1 MNYSAYSTED
11 FLADESFQAFVL
23 GHDVATTSF
32 WQQWLI
38 ENPGKAAEFHEAQT
52 ILQQVVGRPRAL
64 PEAIK
69 QEELA
74 KFRHYLQPAPALRVS
89 RQRRWPVVL
98 AVLSAML
105 MVGLGFWRYMLPTEL
120 QYTTLAHQQR
130 QVLLPDGS
138 QVMLNANSTLTL
150 SKDWAP
156 GQPREVWLKGEA
168 YFIVRHTAPA
178 RLKTVAAAPANVK
191 FTVHAGTVDVA
202 VLGTQFN
209 VRHLGGSTNVV
220 LRTGQIQLSRHQA
233 GHTEQVLM
241 KPGELVS
248 TDASQPQAP
257 LTKRTV
263 KADFYSAWTSG
274 HLDFNNTPVADVVA
288 LLRDGYGLQV
298 TVNNPALVQQK
309 LTGSVPNQDLEV
321 LLNSLGK
328 SLDVQVRREGQH
340 VWLD

>member
-1 MNYSAYSTED
+1 MNYTAYSTED

-52 ILQQVVGRPRAL
+52 ILRQLVGRPQPVSEAL
-64 PEAIK
+64 K

-74 KFRHYLQPAPALRVS
+74 KFRRYLQPKPVLRVS
-89 RQRRWPVVL
+89 RRHRWPVIL
-98 AVLSAML
+98 AAFSVML
-105 MVGLGFWRYMLPTEL
+105 LIGIGFWRYMAPTNL
-120 QYTTLAHQQR
+120 QYNTLAHQQR
-130 QVLLPDGS
+130 QLLLPDGS
-138 QVMLNANSTLTL
+138 RVVLNGNSELKL
-150 SKDWAP
+150 SGDWAP
-156 GQPREVWLKGEA
+156 GQAREVWLKGEA

-178 RLKTVAAAPANVK
+178 RLKTVATAPSNVK
-191 FTVHAGTVDVA
+191 FTVHAGPVDVA

-209 VRHLGGSTNVV
+209 VRHWAGHTNVV

-248 TDASQPQAP
+248 TDAARPQAP
-257 LTKRTV
+257 LTKRAV

-274 HLDFNNTPVADVVA
+274 HLDFNDTPVADVVA

-298 TVNNPALVQQK
+298 TVNNPNLLQQN